1 MENNIDNILITDIPI
16 EKKKDYYIFN
26 CSNFCGNCL
35 FMFCVIFTM

>member
-26 CSNFCGNCL
+26 PQTSSL
-35 FMFCVIFTM
+35 